1 MTAGP
6 TTAPLEIVSRR
17 IRAAGVETHPLE
29 DGSDLLLESLFPI
42 DETTAEFV
50 REPAG

>member
-17 IRAAGVETHPLE
+17 SGPRAQRPHLLE
-29 DGSDLLLESLFPI
+29 AGSDLSIESLLPI

-50 REPAG
+50 RELAS